1 MPKLTRIPNAAVDMS
16 QLSNPIVAFTRDIQA
31 HVQVSMHQHNWGQ
44 FVYASH
50 GVLLVTA
57 NNHRYIV
64 PAQQGVWVPSHT
76 LHEVTSQTNAKIV
89 SVYIDNKE
97 AANLPSNSTV
107 LSVSPLLQALLV
119 EAAQLPGRI
128 KWQSG
133 DGRLLRLIRDYL
145 SKANPIIFHLPYPT
159 DKRLI
164 NAVTIVERASMDSA
178 NIHAICVEVGMSV
191 RHFSRLFKLETG
203 ITFREWKLRQ
213 RIQSA
218 IQLLNLGHSVNTTAL
233 MLGYESA
240 STFIAMFRQQTGVT
254 PGEFLKVKS

>member
-1 MPKLTRIPNAAVDMS
+1 MPNLIRIANAASGIS
-16 QLSNPIVAFTRDIQA
+16 QLSNPIVAFTRDIKA
-31 HVQVSMHQHNWGQ
+31 HVQVSMHQHLWGQ

-57 NNHRYIV
+57 SNHRYIV

-76 LHEVTSQTNAKIV
+76 LHEVTSQTDAKIV
-89 SVYIDNKE
+89 SVYIDNRE
-97 AANLPSNSTV
+97 AASLPNSATV

-119 EAAQLPGRI
+119 EAAQLPEHI
-128 KWQSG
+128 QWYSA

-145 SKANPIIFHLPYPT
+145 CKANPIVFHLPYPT

-164 NAVTIVERASMDSA
+164 KAVSIIERDSMESL
-178 NIHAICVEVGMSV
+178 NIQAVCTEVGMSV
-191 RHFSRLFKLETG
+191 RHFSRLFKVETG

-218 IQLLNLGHSVNTTAL
+218 IQLLNLGHAVNTTAL

-240 STFIAMFRQQTGVT
+240 STFIAMFKQQTGVT
-254 PGEFLKVKS
+254 PGEFLKV